1 MRRRRR
7 AAGLSFGRRRRRG
20 AATVALQVVLAVVA
34 LAGAA
39 WAALQTGGDEP
50 PVHVAAGA
58 VAPAAASDGG
68 SFEPRSPAPVVLA
81 PGDAFAVHWRRPPR
95 AALVFNA
102 DTGEVLYRRRPL
114 RRLPIASLTKIMT
127 ALAVTAATR
136 PGDAVRIPRR
146 LRYEGS
152 AVGLLPRGRRVRIEP
167 LLGGLM
173 IVSGNDAALALADH
187 VSGGERRF
195 VGLMNEKAR
204 LWDLRCTRF
213 ASPHGL
219 SDGDRSCAVD
229 LAELARLA
237 LREPRI
243 ARPAARASAAYRFPI
258 KGRKLYLSG
267 HNPLIRA
274 GYRGAVGLKTGYT
287 SAAGRCFVGV
297 ARRGGRTFGVVLLH
311 SPDPGRQAARL
322 LDMAFATG

>member
-1 MRRRRR
+1 L
-7 AAGLSFGRRRRRG
+7 ATAVLQIALVAIALG
-20 AATVALQVVLAVVA
+20 AAAWVALRAGDD
-34 LAGAA
+34 GAA
-39 WAALQTGGDEP
+39 VQ
-50 PVHVAAGA
+50 VAAGG
-58 VAPAAASDGG
+58 VAPATASGDS

-81 PGDAFAVHWRRPPR
+81 PGDAFAVDWRKPPR
-95 AALVFNA
+95 AALVFNV
-102 DTGEVLYRRRPL
+102 DSGEVLYRRRPE
-114 RRLPIASLTKIMT
+114 RMLPIASLTKIMT
-127 ALAVTAATR
+127 ALTVTAATR
-136 PGDAVRIPRR
+136 PREAVQIPKG

-195 VGLMNEKAR
+195 VAVMNEKAR
-204 LWDLRCTRF
+204 LWDLECTRF

-219 SDGDRSCAVD
+219 SDDDRSCAVD
-229 LAELARLA
+229 LAEMTRLA
-237 LREPRI
+237 MREPRI
-243 ARPAARASAAYRFPI
+243 AKLAGRAEAAYRFPI

-274 GYRGAVGLKTGYT
+274 GYRGAIGLKTGYT
-287 SAAGRCFVGV
+287 GAAGRCFVGV

-311 SPDPGRQAARL
+311 SPDPGKQAAKL
-322 LDMAFATG
+322 LDLAFATG